1 MPKGPGRPA
10 NSLPTA
16 AHLLG
21 VLQKYIKADIINDQ
35 ETVYTVKEKLVKQV
49 IIDELNKRE
58 NMKTYVKKW
67 RTKNAK

>member
-49 IIDELNKRE
+49 IIDELNKR
-58 NMKTYVKKW
+58 
-67 RTKNAK
+67 